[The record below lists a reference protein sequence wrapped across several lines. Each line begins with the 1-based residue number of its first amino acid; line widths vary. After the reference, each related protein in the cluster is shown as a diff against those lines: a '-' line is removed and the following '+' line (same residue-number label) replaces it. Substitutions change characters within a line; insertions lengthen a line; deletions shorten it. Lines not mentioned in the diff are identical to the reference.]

1 MSNPEKFPQNPEETT
16 SSAESLKY
24 KAYKERGEKTMSA
37 AERAEKMKR
46 REEIKKRLAEIEA
59 QEAKKAA
66 ESSGAAEPSGTTEA
80 PKETESSETSAPI
93 VAETTK
99 KAKKN
104 SALRT
109 VFISA
114 TAIALAGAIGLGIVG
129 GHFKKTESTPTP
141 TPTSSTYEEI
151 VATGEE
157 DDLKL
162 KYDYTEWADF
172 EHKSSHNAYGT
183 DYSDCYG
190 DDEKTTAGFL
200 QKAESMPEAL
210 ASYKSIFFED
220 EQKELGIWDMT
231 EKELEEYMSDEDSP
245 EAAAMQQKLLDAIA
259 VILNDKENTKW
270 EYNYENEDENSY
282 YVIWEDA
289 NSDGTQTPDE
299 MHLGYST
306 VKRHNAPQANLY
318 RRAKDKDGNWVKV
331 LDLNLY
337 CGFQPNTP
345 AGKKPNVPLIPEDDP
360 GTGLEDTGS
369 EGTGEEGTGSEGE
382 DTGSEGTGEEGTGS
396 EGTGSEGEDTG
407 TESEGTGTE
416 SEGTGTESEGT
427 GTEGTGTEST
437 GTENEGTGSEE
448 SLTPK
453 SEETEIIN
461 AGPDVA
467 PLELDETVTPKTILE
482 EDQANFEA
490 IRKQQEEDAAK
501 KAEAERVA
509 AEQAEAERKAAEEA
523 EARRQAEEATR
534 IAAEKADA
542 EAAAREAEAKA
553 AADEALAKAQAE
565 AEAAQAAAAETERQ
579 RADEEAARAA
589 AQKEANRKAEE
600 ERQHA
605 EEMSTNDESRDA
617 ADWAA
622 GEFDLGGGN

>member
-66 ESSGAAEPSGTTEA
+66 ESSEAAEPSGTTEA
-80 PKETESSETSAPI
+80 SKETESSETSAPI

-245 EAAAMQQKLLDAIA
+245 EAAAMQQKLLSAIA

-282 YVIWEDA
+282 YVIWKDA

-299 MHLGYST
+299 MHLGYDT

-345 AGKKPNVPLIPEDDP
+345 AGEKPNVPLIPEDDP

-382 DTGSEGTGEEGTGS
+382 D
-396 EGTGSEGEDTG
+396 
-407 TESEGTGTE
+407 TGTE

-453 SEETEIIN
+453 SEEAEIIN

-467 PLELDETVTPKTILE
+467 PLELDETVTPKTILG

-523 EARRQAEEATR
+523 EARRQAEEAAR

-565 AEAAQAAAAETERQ
+565 AEAAQAAAAEAERQ
-579 RADEEAARAA
+579 RAEEEAARVA

-605 EEMSTNDESRDA
+605 KEMSTNDESRDA